1 MTAEKRDPLELPTVV
16 SERRIAIELPDEFV
30 VAIAKCAAEIAVE
43 QLRVEPEPEFM
54 TPAEAAAFIRAKP
67 QRIYDLF
74 SDGRLTRFGTS
85 HARLVSR
92 AELVAY
98 VENSRGELR

>member
-1 MTAEKRDPLELPTVV
+1 V
-16 SERRIAIELPDEFV
+16 SDRRRIALELPDEFLEV
-30 VAIAKCAAEIAVE
+30 IAERAAEIVAE
-43 QLRVEPEPEFM
+43 RSRSQPEPEFI

-85 HARLVSR
+85 GARLVLR

-98 VENSRGELR
+98 VENSGGDLR

>member
-1 MTAEKRDPLELPTVV
+1 V
-16 SERRIAIELPDEFV
+16 SDRRRIALELPDELV
-30 VAIAKCAAEIAVE
+30 EEIAERAAEIAVE
-43 QLRVEPEPEFM
+43 RVRGEAESPYM
-54 TPAEAAAFIRAKP
+54 TVADAALFIGAKR

-74 SDGRLTRFGTS
+74 DDGRLTRYGTN

-98 VENSRGELR
+98 VDNSGR

>member
-1 MTAEKRDPLELPTVV
+1 M
-16 SERRIAIELPDEFV
+16 AIPIPDELIEH
-30 VAIAKCAAEIAVE
+30 IAERAAEIAVAR
-43 QLRVEPEPEFM
+43 LRVLDSESPYM
-54 TPAEAAAFIRAKP
+54 TVAEAAAFIGAKR

-74 SDGRLTRFGTS
+74 DDGRLTRYGTD

-98 VENSRGELR
+98 VENSRR